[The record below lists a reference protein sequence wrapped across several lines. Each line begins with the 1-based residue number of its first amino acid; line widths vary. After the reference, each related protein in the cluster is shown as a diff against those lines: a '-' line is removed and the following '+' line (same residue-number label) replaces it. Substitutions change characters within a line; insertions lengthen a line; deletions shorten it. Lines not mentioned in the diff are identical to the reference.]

1 MGKNIMA
8 TLEIEPRP
16 PSFPR
21 PAPRR
26 LRLRTINPPPGARL
40 ALISTYDE
48 LCGIA
53 AYTRALERQLSLD
66 FDVTVFDLSQ
76 YLLRNAHSRA
86 RKFADL
92 HIGEICRAVRGYDM
106 VNLQLE
112 FGTLGRRTSDI
123 YRRLSRIV
131 EAAPRLSVTFHS
143 VLRAEPFERLSFA
156 RDLLRLD
163 LSKAIALSSHH
174 RRNRLLSAGVAG
186 RLRRAQRRKPVS
198 VIVHNRRDALHMK
211 YVHGL
216 RNVLDHPLSFL
227 GEAEARAVRN
237 TASRA
242 RFALLDPVPT
252 TAKLIGVFGF
262 LGPYKS
268 FDTAVKAMHH
278 LPPDHHLLIFG
289 SVHPNEIIPRRAVD
303 PVVSGLF
310 EAGYVDSTVPERLA
324 AHWREGGPSLSL
336 AIDGAMREF
345 LIGHPKDL
353 STRIHFLGPTN
364 DDDFLCG
371 MAICDVAV
379 FPYMEVGQS
388 SSGPISQAL
397 ELGCRVIASRTHT
410 FLQFGRYH
418 QNRIEYF
425 DVGNHLELAARI
437 LARPQFGASA
447 RPLAFNV
454 ETNRATY
461 RAANLGSSAAAES
474 GARKSSQ
481 RR

>member
-1 MGKNIMA
+1 MA
-8 TLEIEPRP
+8 TLEIEPGLTSFSRPTAPRPRLRALDP
-16 PSFPR
+16 PSG
-21 PAPRR
+21 
-26 LRLRTINPPPGARL
+26 TRL

-53 AYTRALERQLSLD
+53 AYTRALERQLARD
-66 FDVTVFDLSQ
+66 FEVTVFDLNQ
-76 YLLRNAHSRA
+76 YLLRNIHARV

-106 VNLQLE
+106 VNVQLE
-112 FGTLGRRTSDI
+112 FGTLGRRTNDI
-123 YRRLSRIV
+123 YRRLARIV

-143 VLRAEPFERLSFA
+143 VLRSEPFERLSFA
-156 RDLLRLD
+156 RELLRLD
-163 LSKAIALSSHH
+163 LSKAVALCAHH
-174 RRNRLLSAGVAG
+174 RRNRLLSAGIAG

-216 RNVLDHPLSFL
+216 RNVFDHPLSFL
-227 GEAEARAVRN
+227 DTAEARAVRS
-237 TASRA
+237 TAARA
-242 RFALLDPVPT
+242 RFALLDPVPAA
-252 TAKLIGVFGF
+252 AKLIGVFGF

-268 FDTAVKAMHH
+268 FDTAIKAMHH

-289 SVHPNEIIPRRAVD
+289 GVHPNEIVARRAID
-303 PVVSGLF
+303 PVVAGLF
-310 EAGYVDSTVPERLA
+310 EAGYVDSTVPERLG
-324 AHWREGGPSLSL
+324 AHWRAGGPALSV

-353 STRIHFLGPTN
+353 SRRIHFLGPTS

-379 FPYMEVGQS
+379 FPYLEVGQS
-388 SSGPISQAL
+388 SSGPIAQAL

-418 QNRIEYF
+418 KDRIEYF

-437 LARPQFGASA
+437 LARPQFGVGAP
-447 RPLAFNV
+447 PLAFNV
-454 ETNRATY
+454 ETNRAIY
-461 RAANLGSSAAAES
+461 RAANLGAAAGER
-474 GARKSSQ
+474 ARRASA
-481 RR
+481 